1 MEINQI
7 TAAEVKAVLS
17 QIESSASSSHTN
29 PRITTLLKQV
39 KTVAGT
45 VMGSN
50 QSRAKCRVELHAQ
63 IFSSGLP
70 SLFITINPC
79 DLHHPLAM
87 KFAGVYLD
95 IDHLLPEMMPSSQER
110 AAIVASHPVGIA
122 QFFNKLIETV
132 LSYTHW
138 LQPSTE
144 SIVFR
149 RRSSG

>member
-7 TAAEVKAVLS
+7 TAAEVEAVLS

-50 QSRAKCRVELHAQ
+50 QSPTKCRVELHAQ

-70 SLFITINPC
+70 SIFI
-79 DLHHPLAM
+79 
-87 KFAGVYLD
+87 
-95 IDHLLPEMMPSSQER
+95 
-110 AAIVASHPVGIA
+110 AIH
-122 QFFNKLIETV
+122 
-132 LSYTHW
+132 
-138 LQPSTE
+138 
-144 SIVFR
+144 
-149 RRSSG
+149 